1 MTPNIASVISSASNA
16 NGSASAFLFA
26 AASEPEAAFSV
37 PFPEAYARR
46 TTTER
51 QSQTIHIDP
60 RPRALLS
67 PPPRSHESPVSRR
80 ASRRIRMRLV
90 PRARARARSR
100 RFLTFV
106 VFLPRAAA
114 HTPTRHDHTSS
125 VSARIPRPLP
135 PRARVSHH
143 PSPTTASSHRV
154 RGRVPARIAR
164 HRPRASVPRPRGR
177 AVTSRERS
185 HAPSLELAR
194 GTDALR
200 FVARVMIPRRVAP
213 RRRRVRARRS
223 PQPYGCRPN
232 PSVCVVYR
240 VPMKEAV
247 LS

>member
-67 PPPRSHESPVSRR
+67 PVSRR
-80 ASRRIRMRLV
+80 ASRRIQIRGG
-90 PRARARARSR
+90 PRARARVRVDFSPFSSSSPARLRTHR
-100 RFLTFV
+100 RDTI
-106 VFLPRAAA
+106 
-114 HTPTRHDHTSS
+114 TRRQSPHTSLS
-125 VSARIPRPLP
+125 PPPPAR
-135 PRARVSHH
+135 AFAHH
-143 PSPTTASSHRV
+143 PSPTTASRPSRP
-154 RGRVPARIAR
+154 RS
-164 HRPRASVPRPRGR
+164 RPRAHRASPSARVGTAAPLAAFTPREH
-177 AVTSRERS
+177 A

-200 FVARVMIPRRVAP
+200 FVARVMIPPRE

-223 PQPYGCRPN
+223 PQPYPPRIN
-232 PSVCVVYR
+232 PSACVVYLCADKGR
-240 VPMKEAV
+240 WCRI
-247 LS
+247 

>member
-60 RPRALLS
+60 RPRAPLS
-67 PPPRSHESPVSRR
+67 HPPTRSPLPRLATRVSSHSN
-80 ASRRIRMRLV
+80 A
-90 PRARARARSR
+90 PRPARARALSR

-106 VFLPRAAA
+106 VFFPRAAA

-232 PSVCVVYR
+232 PSACVVYR

>member
-60 RPRALLS
+60 PPRALLS
-67 PPPRSHESPVSRR
+67 PPPKLPRIPRLAPRVSSHSN
-80 ASRRIRMRLV
+80 A
-90 PRARARARSR
+90 PRPARARARSR

-223 PQPYGCRPN
+223 PQPYPLPN
-232 PSVCVVYR
+232 PSACVVYR

>member
-60 RPRALLS
+60 PPRALLS
-67 PPPRSHESPVSRR
+67 PPPPPRARIPRLATRVSSHSN
-80 ASRRIRMRLV
+80 A
-90 PRARARARSR
+90 PRPARARARVSR

-106 VFLPRAAA
+106 VFFPRAAA

-135 PRARVSHH
+135 PRARLSSSLPNDRLV
-143 PSPTTASSHRV
+143 PSRPRS
-154 RGRVPARIAR
+154 
-164 HRPRASVPRPRGR
+164 RPRAHRASSSTRVGTAPPRTRGHIARTFTRTVPR
-177 AVTSRERS
+177 T
-185 HAPSLELAR
+185 
-194 GTDALR
+194 
-200 FVARVMIPRRVAP
+200 
-213 RRRRVRARRS
+213 RARDRRLTLRRARHDS
-223 PQPYGCRPN
+223 SSSRAETSSSAGASFPSTLRMQAQP
-232 PSVCVVYR
+232 
-240 VPMKEAV
+240 
-247 LS
+247 

>member
-60 RPRALLS
+60 RPRAPLS
-67 PPPRSHESPVSRR
+67 HPPTRSPLPRLATRVSSHSNSRR
-80 ASRRIRMRLV
+80 PAS
-90 PRARARARSR
+90 ARARSR

-135 PRARVSHH
+135 HPRARVSHH

-154 RGRVPARIAR
+154 RGRVPTRIAR
-164 HRPRASVPRPRGR
+164 HRPRASVPRPR
-177 AVTSRERS
+177 ASRS
-185 HAPSLELAR
+185 HRENVHTHRPSNS
-194 GTDALR
+194 
-200 FVARVMIPRRVAP
+200 
-213 RRRRVRARRS
+213 RAG
-223 PQPYGCRPN
+223 PTPYASSRA
-232 PSVCVVYR
+232 S
-240 VPMKEAV
+240 
-247 LS
+247 

>member
-67 PPPRSHESPVSRR
+67 PPTLPRIPRLATRVSSHSN
-80 ASRRIRMRLV
+80 A
-90 PRARARARSR
+90 PRPARARARSR

-223 PQPYGCRPN
+223 PQPYPLPN
-232 PSVCVVYR
+232 PSACVVYR

>member
-37 PFPEAYARR
+37 PFPDANARR
-46 TTTER
+46 TTTNVSHKPSTSIPPTR
-51 QSQTIHIDP
+51 
-60 RPRALLS
+60 S
-67 PPPRSHESPVSRR
+67 PLPPRSHESPPRDARRRFECARPARR
-80 ASRRIRMRLV
+80 A
-90 PRARARARSR
+90 SR

-106 VFLPRAAA
+106 VFFPRAAA

-125 VSARIPRPLP
+125 VSARILVPSP
-135 PRARVSHH
+135 PRASYH